1 MYEKCYLRVNSMTM
15 NKTPDDETP
24 SSTALSGRHIAIPE
38 AREQRVLAR
47 LLRNRGAQVL
57 EVPLVSIL
65 DAPDPAPVLRWIE
78 HFIATPPALLI
89 LLTGEGLRRLL
100 SLAEKAGLRE
110 DFVKTLASV
119 PVLSRG
125 PKPERVLR
133 DLGLAATHAAAAPT
147 TDGVI
152 TTLQTLHLK
161 GVRVGVQLY
170 GEDPNLKLM
179 DALQSAGAQAEPV
192 APYVYADQEADEKV
206 RALLHALAAG
216 EVDVL
221 AFTSQPQLKRL
232 QEVAQRYGQEADLET
247 GLKRTVLAAVGP
259 VVKDQ
264 LEQAG
269 YPVAIVPERVYFMK
283 PLVLAIQR
291 YFEAL

>member
-1 MYEKCYLRVNSMTM
+1 MTM
-15 NKTPDDETP
+15 NKLTDDEIP
-24 SSTALSGRHIAIPE
+24 RSTALAGRHIAIPE

-65 DAPDPAPVLRWIE
+65 DAPDPMPVRRWVE
-78 HFIATPPALLI
+78 RFITDPPEFLI

-100 SLAEKAGLRE
+100 TLAERTGLRDDFVQSLA
-110 DFVKTLASV
+110 TV

-133 DLGLAATHAAAAPT
+133 DLDLVATHLAAAPT
-147 TDGVI
+147 TEGVI
-152 TTLQTLHLK
+152 ATLKTLPIK
-161 GVRVGVQLY
+161 GKRVGVQLY

-179 DALQSAGAQAEPV
+179 EALRTLGAQAEPV
-192 APYVYADQEADEKV
+192 APYVYADQEADDKV
-206 RALLHALAAG
+206 RALLRVLAAG
-216 EVDVL
+216 ELDVL

-232 QEVAQRYGQEADLET
+232 QEVAQRYGQEADLEA
-247 GLKRTVLAAVGP
+247 GLKRTALAAVGP
-259 VVKDQ
+259 VVRDQ

-269 YPVAIVPERVYFMK
+269 YKVAIMPERVYFMK